1 MRLGVLLSLVFLTL
15 HAHAEESVK
24 VRIGS
29 HDGFDRVVF
38 EFTTPTSYELERTP
52 DGVTLHFNAAG
63 QIPSLKSDTAAIKTV
78 TGGDSTAS
86 IVIEPGYDVRSMQLD
101 RRVVL
106 DVRRATV
113 ISSPSTPG
121 AAAVKPRPMRAAKTA
136 SPLSTPKL
144 ATPPPA
150 DTAKSGGASP
160 IPAIAQ
166 PTEDA
171 KAATGADAITTPAP
185 SPTTNSVTPSAP
197 AAAPPASVG
206 GSDLGAKLATAEP
219 ISIAAI
225 PLDEPTQLSSSS
237 ILLPFSQDVGA
248 AAFQRGSEA
257 WVVFDEARPVEAS
270 SFQDQPA
277 FARAT
282 VQVLAAGTLLRF
294 PLRDGDAVGLRRVN
308 RGWIVTAGPPNSPA
322 LPPLLPSVHADHLL
336 FPVATT
342 GQVVNVAD
350 GSTGQNLEIGTLRA
364 AGPGVPVPFRAPEFN
379 ILPSWQGVAAELLS
393 DRASLR
399 DLPDGISVD
408 TGAPL
413 SATPDSAR
421 ALADAAVLTR
431 RFDFPALPVQSLLH
445 RLQSQ
450 MADEGA
456 APAQGRLLPRKA
468 AAQTMLALGL
478 GAEAESLLHLAQA
491 EDPHASDDPDM
502 QGLLGIAALMSGR
515 PSEADGLLNAG
526 LDGSD
531 EISLWRAALAA
542 TRHEG
547 SPEAASLFATT
558 TKLILSYPAALRNR
572 LLPLAAETMASGGA
586 PAAADALLDKRPDD
600 PRLAFARAIRLEDK
614 GDAAGALTLLDALAV
629 GRDRLVSA
637 RAGARAT
644 RLRLATHAIGP
655 AEAADELE
663 RRFLDWRGDTRE
675 RDLRVEVVKL
685 RAQVGQWRRAFNL
698 VKETTALY
706 PDDQAMFHNLT
717 TQLLTTLLHGN
728 GAAAISPLDL
738 VTLAEENAEE
748 AAKLAPDEVTALL
761 ADRLVA
767 LDLPKQAAPVIERM
781 LVASAPGNGR
791 ASLGA
796 RLAAMLL
803 AEGDL
808 DKAEAALVK
817 SDAPDLS
824 PNLLEERGM
833 IEARLRAKRHDV
845 AGAASLLANLNS
857 AGADD
862 LRATI
867 LADAGDWHGAE
878 AALKSLVE
886 RVIPAAGS
894 LTPNQQDIVLR
905 LASAQAHAGDDEG
918 ARELGIRETARM
930 VGPRA
935 DLFRV
940 LTAAPLNGIGD
951 LGRSAGELAMARAIP
966 ASLAAVGSR

>member
-1 MRLGVLLSLVFLTL
+1 MRLGLLLSLVFFIL
-15 HAHAEESVK
+15 HAHAAEPVK
-24 VRIGS
+24 VRVGS

-38 EFTTPTSYELERTP
+38 EFTNPTSYALDRTS

-63 QIPSLKSDTAAIKTV
+63 QVPSLKSGTAAIKSV
-78 TGGDSTAS
+78 TGGDATAS
-86 IVIEPGYDVRSMQLD
+86 IVIEPGYDVQAMQLD

-113 ISSPSTPG
+113 ISSPSVPDAT
-121 AAAVKPRPMRAAKTA
+121 AVKSRPLRTAKTL
-136 SPLSTPKL
+136 SPRRVSKA
-144 ATPPPA
+144 ATSPPP
-150 DTAKSGGASP
+150 DTTKPEAASP
-160 IPAIAQ
+160 ISVIVQ
-166 PTEDA
+166 PPEDA
-171 KAATGADAITTPAP
+171 KAGAGARGMAAPAPSPAPNMATTPAP
-185 SPTTNSVTPSAP
+185 P
-197 AAAPPASVG
+197 AAPPAPVG
-206 GSDLGAKLATAEP
+206 GSEPGPKLAMAEP

-225 PLDEPTQLSSSS
+225 PMDEPPQSNSSSV
-237 ILLPFSQDVGA
+237 LLPFGQDVGA

-277 FARAT
+277 FAAAT
-282 VQVLAAGTLLRF
+282 VQVLTAGTLLRF
-294 PLRDGDAVGLRRVN
+294 PLRDGDAVALRRVN
-308 RGWIVTAGPPNSPA
+308 RGWIVTAGPPSSPG
-322 LPPLLPSVHADHLL
+322 LPPLLPSVRANHLL
-336 FPVATT
+336 FPVAST
-342 GQVVNVAD
+342 GLVVTVAD
-350 GSTGQNLEIGTLRA
+350 GSTGQNLQVGTLRA
-364 AGPGVPVPFRAPEFN
+364 TGPGVPVPFRAPEFN

-399 DLPDGISVD
+399 DLPEGVSVD
-408 TGAPL
+408 TGGPL

-445 RLQSQ
+445 RIQSQ
-450 MADEGA
+450 MADEGS
-456 APAQGRLLPRKA
+456 APAQGRLEPRKA

-478 GAEAESLLHLAQA
+478 GPEAESLLQLAQA
-491 EDPHASDDPDM
+491 EDPHAADDPEM
-502 QGLLGIAALMSGR
+502 QGLLGVAALMSGR
-515 PSEADGLLNAG
+515 PDEADGLLNSG
-526 LDGSD
+526 LNGSD
-531 EISLWRAALAA
+531 EISLWRAVLAA

-547 SPEAASLFATT
+547 SPEAASIFATA

-586 PAAADALLDKRPDD
+586 TAAADALLDKRPDD
-600 PRLAFARAIRLEDK
+600 PRLAFARAIRLEGK
-614 GDAAGALTLLDALAV
+614 GDATGALTLFDALAV

-685 RAQVGQWRRAFNL
+685 RAQVGQWRRAFSL
-698 VKETTALY
+698 LKETAALY
-706 PDDQAMFHNLT
+706 PDDQAMFRTLT
-717 TQLLTTLLHGN
+717 TQLLTTVLHGN

-748 AAKLAPDEVTALL
+748 AAKVAPDEVTALL

-781 LVASAPGNGR
+781 LAASAPGNGR
-791 ASLGA
+791 ANLGS
-796 RLAAMLL
+796 RLAALLL

-808 DKAEAALVK
+808 DKAEAALTQ
-817 SDAPDLS
+817 SDAPDLL
-824 PNLLEERGM
+824 PNIVEERGM

-867 LADAGDWHGAE
+867 LADGADWQGAE
-878 AALKSLVE
+878 AALKSLVG
-886 RVIPAAGS
+886 RVIPPTGS
-894 LTPNQQDIVLR
+894 LTPDQQDMVLR

-918 ARELGIRETARM
+918 ARDLGVREGARI
-930 VGPRA
+930 VGPRK

-966 ASLAAVGSR
+966 ASLAAIGSR